1 MAIIKEKKIKVISVI
16 EELSDEGLALDSERC
31 EMEYDAFFK
40 IDGENFDISYS
51 EMSEGGKIVSDII
64 LFDGKVSVIRRGAIE
79 SDFHFAEGYSE
90 KTVYKMPPYSFD
102 AEITTKKI
110 RNNLTRVGGNLSIF
124 YEMNIGG
131 AKKRVLM
138 RILVPEDRI

>member
-16 EELSDEGLALDSERC
+16 EELSDEGLAVDSERC
-31 EMEYDAFFK
+31 EAEYDAFFK
-40 IDGENFDISYS
+40 IDEKSIDISYA

-64 LFDGKVSVIRRGAIE
+64 VSEDEISVIRRGAIE
-79 SDFHFAEGYSE
+79 SDFHFKEGYSE
-90 KTVYKMPPYSFD
+90 KTLYKMPPYSFD
-102 AEITTKKI
+102 TEISTKKI
-110 RNNLTRVGGNLSIF
+110 RNNLTRDGGNLSII

-138 RILVPEDRI
+138 RIIANED